1 MFAQVDALPGAHIQ
15 AAVGDGDGQAVV
27 HHRSFDMGG
36 HIIYAFV
43 GMPIV
48 WLVFRYHDIH
58 MLFKIM
64 SYIRGGVLVYS
75 QGSGSVTDK
84 DMGESHPERRQFRD
98 LVCDLMGHQM
108 ESTRF
113 RRQSKLFL
121 HPGHGLSDSVC
132 Y

>member
-27 HHRSFDMGG
+27 HHRSFNMGG

-58 MLFKIM
+58 MLI
-64 SYIRGGVLVYS
+64 YS